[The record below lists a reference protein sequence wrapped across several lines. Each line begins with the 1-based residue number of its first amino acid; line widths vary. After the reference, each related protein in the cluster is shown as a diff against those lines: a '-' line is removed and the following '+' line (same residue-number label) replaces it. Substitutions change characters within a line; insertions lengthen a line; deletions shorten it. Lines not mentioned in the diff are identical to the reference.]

1 MNIKDTLQLLDKI
14 YAELRR
20 QGESKE
26 GIAVAMA
33 IVDKHMENLI
43 EAQRIAQKGWDE

>member
-43 EAQRIAQKGWDE
+43 ESTANCTEGMG